1 MATLTYSELV
11 DEVRHLDQESKQE
24 LADLIHA
31 WLVEERREEIL
42 RNARRADEEIASGQA
57 KRGAVDDLMADLNAE
72 D

>member
-11 DEVRHLDQESKQE
+11 DEVRHLDEESKQE

-57 KRGAVDDLMADLNAE
+57 KRGGVDDLMADLNAE